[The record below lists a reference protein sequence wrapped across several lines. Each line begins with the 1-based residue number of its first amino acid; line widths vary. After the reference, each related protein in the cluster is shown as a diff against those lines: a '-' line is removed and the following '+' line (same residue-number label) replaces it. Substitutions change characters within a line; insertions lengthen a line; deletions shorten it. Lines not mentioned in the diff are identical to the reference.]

1 MQLEPLERRTL
12 LAGDVGDVA
21 GVLGAAEVAAIADV
35 QIEIDFASQPELN
48 VALLSFKGAEDGG
61 NLVID
66 VGLLPGE
73 VSEIAI
79 SSFDQVALEGGGE
92 LRYLTVS
99 DVDKIRLDEISV
111 SDGLLASEVGFI
123 SVNQLP
129 TIVSLKGT
137 QSLVS
142 FSSFSEGHVFL
153 SNLQSLILVT
163 DAEVESLFIH
173 SQNTTQSVQISFDP
187 DSLSLS
193 GISSERVEFLSQDV
207 EFPEFTE
214 LSAPVDS
221 SLLAS
226 EQSVFVIA
234 RDEFSSAS
242 ILAAIREC
250 HMIEATQA
258 SGEATEENSVV
269 LDFQVVAIGE
279 NEINV
284 FGLRVDGEGVAMMT
298 LSVPSIFAV
307 GFYDGEVSQNAVWI
321 AGSGLIAQVGVPSAG
336 SEDDRILQPSDHEA
350 TAVGFEITGLGEPFD
365 TYPVDGV
372 TEFESPSAAQA
383 AETRV
388 EEPTVPRVELGQ
400 HPQISSEF
408 VDVDLLNRIQRSL
421 TEWLGQPEGHS
432 YNLSEIFIE
441 RINDEFSPG
450 NRPVFAELKAPRFGD
465 LRYPTSHEQYRV

>member
-1 MQLEPLERRTL
+1 MQLGPLERRTL
-12 LAGDVGDVA
+12 LASDVGDVA
-21 GVLGAAEVAAIADV
+21 GVFGAAKVAAIADV

-92 LRYLTVS
+92 FRYLTVS

-173 SQNTTQSVQISFDP
+173 SQNTTRSVQISFDP

-250 HMIEATQA
+250 DMIEATQA
-258 SGEATEENSVV
+258 SGEAAEENSVV
-269 LDFQVVAIGE
+269 LDFQVVAIGV

-307 GFYDGEVSQNAVWI
+307 GFYDGDVSQNAVWI

-336 SEDDRILQPSDHEA
+336 SEDDRILE
-350 TAVGFEITGLGEPFD
+350 
-365 TYPVDGV
+365 
-372 TEFESPSAAQA
+372 PSAAQA
-383 AETRV
+383 AETREGV
-388 EEPTVPRVELGQ
+388 PTVPRVEFGQ

-465 LRYPTSHEQYRV
+465 LRYPTSHGQYRV

>member
-1 MQLEPLERRTL
+1 MQLELLERRTL

-21 GVLGAAEVAAIADV
+21 GVLGAAEVAAISDV

-66 VGLLPGE
+66 VGLLPEE

-153 SNLQSLILVT
+153 SNLQLLILVT

-193 GISSERVEFLSQDV
+193 GISSERVEFLSQEV

-214 LSAPVDS
+214 LSAPVNS

-250 HMIEATQA
+250 DMIEATQA
-258 SGEATEENSVV
+258 SGEAAEESSVV

-298 LSVPSIFAV
+298 LSVPNIFAV
-307 GFYDGEVSQNAVWI
+307 GFYDREVSQNAVWI

-336 SEDDRILQPSDHEA
+336 SEDDRILEPSDHEA
-350 TAVGFEITGLGEPFD
+350 TAAGFEITGLGEPFD
-365 TYPVDGV
+365 TYPVYGV

-400 HPQISSEF
+400 HPQIRSEF

-465 LRYPTSHEQYRV
+465 LRYPTSHGQYRV